1 MVVNSQKKQLG
12 LVQAEEKEMLEA
24 KTLPLRN
31 YLMCHVMP
39 TVTQGLIEVCKTKP
53 EDPVDY
59 LVGIY
64 MYHDSLLAVCINFRG
79 SSSPHIVFSWFLQAE
94 YLFKHN
100 PQID

>member
-1 MVVNSQKKQLG
+1 M
-12 LVQAEEKEMLEA
+12 QAEEKERLEA

-59 LVGIY
+59 LVGITFCSY
-64 MYHDSLLAVCINFRG
+64 GINEHFHH
-79 SSSPHIVFSWFLQAE
+79 HILCFLVAG
-94 YLFKHN
+94 
-100 PQID
+100 

>member
-1 MVVNSQKKQLG
+1 
-12 LVQAEEKEMLEA
+12 MLEA

-64 MYHDSLLAVCINFRG
+64 HDSLLAVAM
-79 SSSPHIVFSWFLQAE
+79 V
-94 YLFKHN
+94 
-100 PQID
+100 

>member
-1 MVVNSQKKQLG
+1 M
-12 LVQAEEKEMLEA
+12 QAEEKEMLEA

-59 LVGIY
+59 LVGIH
-64 MYHDSLLAVCINFRG
+64 HDSLLAAF
-79 SSSPHIVFSWFLQAE
+79 SSPHLVLAG
-94 YLFKHN
+94 
-100 PQID
+100 

>member
-1 MVVNSQKKQLG
+1 M
-12 LVQAEEKEMLEA
+12 QAEEKEMLEA

-64 MYHDSLLAVCINFRG
+64 HDSLFAAF
-79 SSSPHIVFSWFLQAE
+79 SSPHLVLAG
-94 YLFKHN
+94 
-100 PQID
+100 

>member
-1 MVVNSQKKQLG
+1 M
-12 LVQAEEKEMLEA
+12 QAEEKEMLEA

-59 LVGIY
+59 LVGIHH
-64 MYHDSLLAVCINFRG
+64 MIHCLLHFHH
-79 SSSPHIVFSWFLQAE
+79 HIWFLQAE

>member
-1 MVVNSQKKQLG
+1 MNSQKKQLE

-59 LVGIY
+59 LVGIIICFIISIH
-64 MYHDSLLAVCINFRG
+64 HDSLLAVAMYKF
-79 SSSPHIVFSWFLQAE
+79 
-94 YLFKHN
+94 
-100 PQID
+100 

>member
-1 MVVNSQKKQLG
+1 M
-12 LVQAEEKEMLEA
+12 QAEEKEMLEA

-59 LVGIY
+59 LVGI
-64 MYHDSLLAVCINFRG
+64 MIHCLL
-79 SSSPHIVFSWFLQAE
+79 
-94 YLFKHN
+94 
-100 PQID
+100 

>member
-1 MVVNSQKKQLG
+1 MLVIIVNSQKKQLE

-39 TVTQGLIEVCKTKP
+39 TITQGLIEVCKTKP

-59 LVGIY
+59 LVGY
-64 MYHDSLLAVCINFRG
+64 VSLLAV
-79 SSSPHIVFSWFLQAE
+79 AM
-94 YLFKHN
+94 YK
-100 PQID
+100 